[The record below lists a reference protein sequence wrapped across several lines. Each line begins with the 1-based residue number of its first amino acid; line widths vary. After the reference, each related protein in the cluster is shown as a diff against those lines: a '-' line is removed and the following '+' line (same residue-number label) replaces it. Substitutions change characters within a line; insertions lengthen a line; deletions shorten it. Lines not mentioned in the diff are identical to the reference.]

1 MYTFN
6 IVGVSPVL
14 SFFAQQQELFEKNL
28 ETGVEYISSFECTL
42 DALIH
47 SVETVNAQQSW
58 DLDEV
63 VDSVIKFWMKNS
75 EAVYHWRDRLQDAGK
90 DSLLVSRVADID
102 ALKTE
107 FELLFET

>member
-14 SFFAQQQELFEKNL
+14 SFFNQQQGRLEKNIG
-28 ETGVEYISSFECTL
+28 TGVEYVSSFECTL

-47 SVETVNAQQSW
+47 SVEMASPQQAW
-58 DLDEV
+58 NLDEV
-63 VDSVIKFWMKNS
+63 VDTVVGFWLKNS
-75 EAVYHWRDRLQDAGK
+75 DMIYHWKDRLQDAGK

-102 ALKTE
+102 SLKTE

>member
-14 SFFAQQQELFEKNL
+14 SFFNQQQELLQKNL
-28 ETGVEYISSFECTL
+28 GAGVEYVSSFECTL

-47 SVETVNAQQSW
+47 SVETVSPQHQWN
-58 DLDEV
+58 LDEV
-63 VDSVIKFWMKNS
+63 VDTVVSFWLKNS
-75 EAVYHWRDRLQDAGK
+75 DMVCHWKDRLQDAGK

-102 ALKTE
+102 SLKTE
-107 FELLFET
+107 LELLFET

>member
-14 SFFAQQQELFEKNL
+14 SFFNQQQELLQKSL
-28 ETGVEYISSFECTL
+28 GTGVEYVSSFECTL

-47 SVETVNAQQSW
+47 SVETVSSQHAW
-58 DLDEV
+58 HMDEV
-63 VDSVIKFWMKNS
+63 VDTVVSFWLKNS
-75 EAVYHWRDRLQDAGK
+75 DMVYHWKDRLQDAGK
-90 DSLLVSRVADID
+90 DSLLVSRIADID